1 MRKAIAVFLSA
12 LLSVSVLAGCQG
24 KDAKETESPAARTDS
39 QETVAQ
45 VGETEKS
52 ANPEGQPE
60 SGKHLNVGYY
70 QLKSLD
76 PGANS
81 WEATRVGV
89 GERLFKLNDELK
101 LEPWLV
107 DTYEQVDDLTWKFTL
122 KDGIRF
128 TNGKPLDGAAVKAC
142 LERTIEK
149 NDRAVSM
156 LNIDTIEADGQA
168 ITVTT
173 KDINAALPTNMA
185 DMVCTILD
193 VETLE
198 TEGAIP
204 VGTGPFVITS
214 MTEEVYELEANRD
227 YWNGVPKLDTVTI
240 KIINEGNALAM
251 ALDNGEVDITFQ
263 MPTENVAQFE
273 GRDGFTVT
281 KETGSRGQTVY
292 FNYNSP
298 ALAELDVRKAITM
311 AVDRETLANVV
322 NKGNTEAATAIFPV
336 SFAYGDV
343 EGVPYDPEGAKKLLA
358 DAGYTDSDGDGIL
371 EKDGQPLTIKFL
383 TYGSRGSVL
392 PTMCE
397 AMQSMLKEV
406 GVQIDIE
413 LNDYDPH
420 IELLKKGEFDMALNS
435 NIMAPVADP
444 QYFTDIL
451 LKTGASYNYGGYS
464 NPEVD
469 GLIEQLDR
477 EFDPEQ
483 RVELAKQIQE
493 KVVEDCG
500 FLELG
505 HQKYQVAAREAVTGY
520 ATQGTEL
527 YFLSENTDIN

>member
-168 ITVTT
+168 ITVTQR
-173 KDINAALPTNMA
+173 
-185 DMVCTILD
+185 IL
-193 VETLE
+193 TRRCPQ
-198 TEGAIP
+198 TWRIW
-204 VGTGPFVITS
+204 S
-214 MTEEVYELEANRD
+214 
-227 YWNGVPKLDTVTI
+227 
-240 KIINEGNALAM
+240 
-251 ALDNGEVDITFQ
+251 
-263 MPTENVAQFE
+263 AQF
-273 GRDGFTVT
+273 
-281 KETGSRGQTVY
+281 
-292 FNYNSP
+292 
-298 ALAELDVRKAITM
+298 
-311 AVDRETLANVV
+311 
-322 NKGNTEAATAIFPV
+322 
-336 SFAYGDV
+336 
-343 EGVPYDPEGAKKLLA
+343 
-358 DAGYTDSDGDGIL
+358 
-371 EKDGQPLTIKFL
+371 
-383 TYGSRGSVL
+383 
-392 PTMCE
+392 
-397 AMQSMLKEV
+397 
-406 GVQIDIE
+406 
-413 LNDYDPH
+413 
-420 IELLKKGEFDMALNS
+420 
-435 NIMAPVADP
+435 
-444 QYFTDIL
+444 
-451 LKTGASYNYGGYS
+451 
-464 NPEVD
+464 
-469 GLIEQLDR
+469 
-477 EFDPEQ
+477 
-483 RVELAKQIQE
+483 
-493 KVVEDCG
+493 
-500 FLELG
+500 
-505 HQKYQVAAREAVTGY
+505 
-520 ATQGTEL
+520 
-527 YFLSENTDIN
+527 